1 MADRPPPRIF
11 SPARRS
17 SAWSRALARQASPD
31 AARFVEE
38 AVVDDM
44 IERLQFTRLAPESSL
59 VIGEL
64 GHALSDHLEIT
75 GKVMR
80 AAPSSF
86 DEERP
91 TDGGPFDFI
100 ANLGT
105 LATVNDLPG
114 ALLHLRAALAPD
126 GLMMVSLVGAGSLTH
141 LSGAMIAAEPDRAAP
156 RMHPAI
162 DTRSA
167 TALLERAGFRRFV
180 VDSWP
185 ISVGYRALDR
195 VVDDLRDQ
203 ALGNQLAQPGPALS
217 RAALDR
223 ARAAF
228 VKAADEDGRVVERFE
243 ILTLTGW
250 A

>member
-11 SPARRS
+11 SPARRR
-17 SAWSRALARQASPD
+17 SAWSRARARQTSPD
-31 AARFVEE
+31 AARYVEK
-38 AVVDDM
+38 AVVEDM
-44 IERLQFTRLAPESSL
+44 IERLQFTRLAPPRSL

-64 GHALSDHLEIT
+64 GRALSDHLSIT
-75 GKVMR
+75 GDVIR
-80 AAPSSF
+80 AAPDTF

-91 TDGGPFDFI
+91 VDGGPFDFI

-114 ALLHLRAALAPD
+114 ALLHLRTALASD
-126 GLMMVSLVGAGSLTH
+126 GLMMVSLVGAGSLAH
-141 LSGAMIAAEPDRAAP
+141 LRGAMIAAEPDRAAP

-167 TALLERAGFRRFV
+167 TALLERAGFRRVV

-228 VKAADEDGRVVERFE
+228 LKKADEDGRVVERFE
-243 ILTLTGW
+243 ILTMTGW